1 MINQKI
7 VKALSVCLAIVV
19 LAGCSGAAKKSD
31 SYTSGAGAVMVL
43 ETDREACTRSC
54 NSEYDRCLG
63 TTAAQEKVGRGQLT
77 GVLGAKADCDAS
89 LKSCLTRCKSR

>member
-31 SYTSGAGAVMVL
+31 S
-43 ETDREACTRSC
+43 
-54 NSEYDRCLG
+54 
-63 TTAAQEKVGRGQLT
+63 
-77 GVLGAKADCDAS
+77 
-89 LKSCLTRCKSR
+89 